1 VANQFATIWKGVAA
15 GENQASTSV
24 MADDGGVMRCYL
36 DEGIIVAPI
45 IDLLVLLR
53 GKP

>member
-1 VANQFATIWKGVAA
+1 MWEGEVV

-24 MADDGGVMRCYL
+24 VVGDGGVMRIYL
-36 DEGIIVAPI
+36 DEGIDVTAITDP
-45 IDLLVLLR
+45 LVLLR